1 MDANELRARRRAL
14 TDETGRPL
22 SQAKLGAELGVPQQ
36 TIGRWESGARRI
48 SHPRI
53 LALALWALEH
63 GAGEDAADDSA
74 AHYAEMA
81 VGWAEAKS

>member
-1 MDANELRARRRAL
+1 MVTSVGCARLRGMDASELRERRRAL
-14 TDETGRPL
+14 HDETGRPL
-22 SQAKLGAELGVPQQ
+22 SQAKLGAILGVPQQ

-63 GAGEDAADDSA
+63 GAGAAEEKPA
-74 AHYAEMA
+74 
-81 VGWAEAKS
+81 AEA